1 MDELKTLAQ
10 RAPVKYRGL
19 YERSLRG
26 SLAPRSAIKLK
37 CLECVCWQRME
48 GGIDQIKDCTVR
60 GCPLWAV
67 RPFQKAPRSRHV
79 APSATSSKELG

>member
-1 MDELKTLAQ
+1 MDELKRLAQ
-10 RAPVKYRGL
+10 RAPVKYRAL

-48 GGIDQIKDCTVR
+48 GGNDQIKDCTVR
-60 GCPLWAV
+60 GCPLWSA
-67 RPFQKAPRSRHV
+67 RPFQKPPRRRHV
-79 APSATSSKELG
+79 TPSGVSSVEVG

>member
-1 MDELKTLAQ
+1 MDELKQLAQ
-10 RAPVKYRGL
+10 RAPTKYRAL

-48 GGIDQIKDCTVR
+48 GGEDNIRDCSVR
-60 GCPLWAV
+60 SCPLWAL
-67 RPFQKAPRSRHV
+67 RPFQNPPRRRQV
-79 APSATSSKELG
+79 APSATSGVE